1 MRGYTNCLK
10 WKDNKM
16 KITDK
21 TVVQFHY
28 VLKDEAGKELESS
41 HGNDPMAYLHGA
53 NNTLAGL
60 EKALTDKETGD
71 KFSTTLQPE
80 DAYGERQEDMVQR
93 VPVKHLDGLPSKNA
107 KWKAGMIGV
116 VHTEQGQR
124 QVTVI
129 KAGKFM
135 VTVDI
140 NPPLAGKVLTFD
152 VEVMDVRAATDEEVQ
167 HGHAHG
173 IGGHHN

>member
-1 MRGYTNCLK
+1 
-10 WKDNKM
+10 M
-16 KITDK
+16 KITVK

-28 VLKDEAGKELESS
+28 TLKDEAGKEIENS
-41 HGNDPMAYLHGA
+41 HAGDPLAYLHGYKNMLVGVENA
-53 NNTLAGL
+53 LA
-60 EKALTDKETGD
+60 DKETGD
-71 KFSTTLQPE
+71 KFSVTLQPAE
-80 DAYGERQEDMVQR
+80 AYGERQDDAIQR
-93 VPVKHLDGLPSKNA
+93 VPVKHLQGLPTPSA
-107 KWKAGMIGV
+107 KWKKGMTAV
-116 VHTEQGQR
+116 VNTDAGQR

-152 VEVMDVRAATDEEVQ
+152 LEVVDVREATAEEIE

-173 IGGHHN
+173 VGGHHH

>member
-1 MRGYTNCLK
+1 
-10 WKDNKM
+10 M

-21 TVVQFHY
+21 SVVQFHY
-28 VLKDEAGKELESS
+28 VLKDEAGQELESS
-41 HGNDPMAYLHGA
+41 QGNDPLAYLHGA
-53 NNTLAGL
+53 NNTLVGL
-60 EKALTDKETGD
+60 EKALTDKEAGD
-71 KFSTTLQPE
+71 KFSVTLQPE
-80 DAYGERQEDMVQR
+80 EAYGERQEDMVQR
-93 VPVKHLDGLPSKNA
+93 VPVKHLQGLPSKNA
-107 KWKAGMIGV
+107 KWKAGMVGV

-152 VEVMDVRAATDEEVQ
+152 IEVLDVRAATAEEVE

-173 IGGHHN
+173 VGGHNH

>member
-1 MRGYTNCLK
+1 
-10 WKDNKM
+10 M

-28 VLKDEAGKELESS
+28 VLKSEAGEDLESS
-41 HGNDPMAYLHGA
+41 QGSDPLAYLHGA
-53 NNTLAGL
+53 NNTLVGL
-60 EKALTDKETGD
+60 EKALTDKKAGD
-71 KFSTTLQPE
+71 KFSVTLQPE
-80 DAYGERQEDMVQR
+80 EAYGERKEDMLQR
-93 VPVKHLDGLPSKNA
+93 VPVKHLQGLPSKNA
-107 KWKAGMIGV
+107 KWKKGMIAV
-116 VHTEQGQR
+116 VQTDQGQR

-135 VTVDI
+135 ITVDL

-152 VEVMDVRAATDEEVQ
+152 IDVVDVREATDDEVE

-173 IGGHHN
+173 VGGHQH

>member
-1 MRGYTNCLK
+1 MSET
-10 WKDNKM
+10 KM

-28 VLKDEAGKELESS
+28 VLKDEAGETLESS
-41 HGNDPMAYLHGA
+41 KDNEPMAYLHGA

-60 EKALTDKETGD
+60 EKALTDKEVGD
-71 KFSTTLQPE
+71 KFSVTLQPE
-80 DAYGERQEDMVQR
+80 DAYGERQEDLVER
-93 VPVKHLDGLPSKNA
+93 VPVKHLQGLPSKNA
-107 KWKAGMIGV
+107 KWKAGMVAV
-116 VHTEQGQR
+116 VNTEQGQR
-124 QVTVI
+124 QVTVV

-140 NPPLAGKVLTFD
+140 NPPLAGKVITFD
-152 VEVMDVRAATDEEVQ
+152 VEVIEVRAASDEEVE

-173 IGGHHN
+173 VGGHQH